1 MGFSGLKAF
10 GRASVD
16 LAIDVRN
23 EAASFANMGF
33 NRYDGIPAHVSQ
45 KKIANMGFSKPM

>member
-1 MGFSGLKAF
+1 ME
-10 GRASVD
+10 

-33 NRYDGIPAHVSQ
+33 NRYDGIPTHVS
-45 KKIANMGFSKPM
+45 KKNGAGKSPHPILSFVFSLCL